1 MLKVARNVRKMM
13 FFSFY
18 KEDEVRNESYIGFY
32 DKNRTVQFLILKED
46 KIEDLWDRAHEIG
59 SVFD

>member
-1 MLKVARNVRKMM
+1 M